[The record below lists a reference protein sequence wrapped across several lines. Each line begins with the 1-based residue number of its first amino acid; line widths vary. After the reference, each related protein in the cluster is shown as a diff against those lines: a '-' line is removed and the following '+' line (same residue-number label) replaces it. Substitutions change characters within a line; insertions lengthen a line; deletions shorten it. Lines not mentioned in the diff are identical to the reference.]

1 MNILAENK
9 MTDFGEMMDAETISL
24 MLIGVA
30 ALFGLQ
36 GSMAMAMRHHLFRNL
51 SGKSPCD
58 RLLGSPQ
65 AYIGPVPV
73 AFFAALYY
81 LLLLGL
87 LFRMLLR
94 GEMIMNWLS
103 PLILISL
110 PVTAYYA
117 WLLFFKLRIRCM
129 GCVRIQVI
137 NVMIALLSLGLNLLN

>member
-1 MNILAENK
+1 
-9 MTDFGEMMDAETISL
+9 MTDFLEMMDAETISL

-30 ALFGLQ
+30 AIFGLQ
-36 GSMAMAMRHHLFRNL
+36 SSMAMAMRHHLFRNL
-51 SGKSPCD
+51 LGKSPCD
-58 RLLGSPQ
+58 QLLGSPK

-73 AFFAALYY
+73 AFFAAFYY

-87 LFRMLLR
+87 LFNWLLG
-94 GEMIMNWLS
+94 GEMILNWLS

-129 GCVRIQVI
+129 GCVRIQFI
-137 NVMIALLSLGLNLLN
+137 NVMIALISIGLN

>member
-1 MNILAENK
+1 M
-9 MTDFGEMMDAETISL
+9 MDFGEMMDAETISM

-36 GSMAMAMRHHLFRNL
+36 GSLTMAMRHHLFRNL

-73 AFFAALYY
+73 AFFAAFYY

-87 LFRMLLR
+87 LFNRLLS
-94 GEMIMNWLS
+94 GEMILNWLF

-110 PVTAYYA
+110 PVTVYYA
-117 WLLFFKLRIRCM
+117 WLLFFKLRFRCM
-129 GCVRIQVI
+129 GCVRIQI
-137 NVMIALLSLGLNLLN
+137 FNLLILVSYLIRMILF

>member
-1 MNILAENK
+1 M
-9 MTDFGEMMDAETISL
+9 DFGKMMDAETISL

-30 ALFGLQ
+30 AIFGLQ
-36 GSMAMAMRHHLFRNL
+36 SSMAMAIRHYLFRNL

-73 AFFAALYY
+73 AFFAAFYY
-81 LLLLGL
+81 LLLLAL
-87 LFRMLLR
+87 LFNMLLR

-103 PLILISL
+103 PLVLISL

-137 NVMIALLSLGLNLLN
+137 NVMIALISLGLN

>member
-1 MNILAENK
+1 
-9 MTDFGEMMDAETISL
+9 

-30 ALFGLQ
+30 AIFGLKN
-36 GSMAMAMRHHLFRNL
+36 SMAMAMRHHLFRNL

-73 AFFAALYY
+73 AFFAAFYY

-87 LFRMLLR
+87 LFNRLLG
-94 GEMIMNWLS
+94 GEMILNGLY
-103 PLILISL
+103 PLVLISL
-110 PVTAYYA
+110 PVTLYYV

-137 NVMIALLSLGLNLLN
+137 NVMIALISLGLNLHH

>member
-1 MNILAENK
+1 
-9 MTDFGEMMDAETISL
+9 MTDFLEMMDAETISL

-30 ALFGLQ
+30 AIFGLQ
-36 GSMAMAMRHHLFRNL
+36 NSMAVAMRHHLFRNL

-73 AFFAALYY
+73 AFFAAFYY
-81 LLLLGL
+81 LLLLVFLFNGL
-87 LFRMLLR
+87 LG
-94 GEMIMNWLS
+94 GEMILNWLS
-103 PLILISL
+103 PLVLTSL

-129 GCVRIQVI
+129 GCVWIQVI
-137 NVMIALLSLGLNLLN
+137 NIMIALISRGLN

>member
-1 MNILAENK
+1 
-9 MTDFGEMMDAETISL
+9 MTDFLEMMDAETISL

-30 ALFGLQ
+30 SIFGLQ
-36 GSMAMAMRHHLFRNL
+36 NSMAVAMRHQLFRNL
-51 SGKSPCD
+51 SGKSSCE

-73 AFFAALYY
+73 AFFAAFYY

-87 LFRMLLR
+87 LFNRLVG
-94 GEMIMNWLS
+94 GEMILIWLS
-103 PLILISL
+103 PLVLISL

-137 NVMIALLSLGLNLLN
+137 NVMIALILLGLN

>member
-1 MNILAENK
+1 
-9 MTDFGEMMDAETISL
+9 MTDIWEMMDVETITL

-30 ALFGLQ
+30 AISGLQ
-36 GSMAMAMRHHLFRNL
+36 SSMAMAMRHHLFRNL

-58 RLLGSPQ
+58 LLLGSPQ

-73 AFFAALYY
+73 AFFAAFYY
-81 LLLLGL
+81 LLLLGFLFNRL
-87 LFRMLLR
+87 LG
-94 GEMIMNWLS
+94 GEMILIWLS
-103 PLILISL
+103 PLVLISL

-137 NVMIALLSLGLNLLN
+137 NVMIALISL

>member
-1 MNILAENK
+1 
-9 MTDFGEMMDAETISL
+9 MTNFWEMMDFETISL
-24 MLIGVA
+24 MHISVA
-30 ALFGLQ
+30 AIFGLQ

-51 SGKSPCD
+51 SGKAPCD

-73 AFFAALYY
+73 ALFAAFYY

-87 LFRMLLR
+87 LFNRLLG

-103 PLILISL
+103 PLVLISL
-110 PVTAYYA
+110 PVTAYYS

-137 NVMIALLSLGLNLLN
+137 NVMIVLISLGLN

>member
-1 MNILAENK
+1 

-30 ALFGLQ
+30 AIFGLQ
-36 GSMAMAMRHHLFRNL
+36 SSMAMAMRHHLFRNL

-73 AFFAALYY
+73 AFFATLYY

-87 LFRMLLR
+87 LFRMLLG

-103 PLILISL
+103 PLILVSL

-137 NVMIALLSLGLNLLN
+137 NIMIALLSLGLTSVN

>member
-1 MNILAENK
+1 MCIR
-9 MTDFGEMMDAETISL
+9 DS
-24 MLIGVA
+24 
-30 ALFGLQ
+30 
-36 GSMAMAMRHHLFRNL
+36 L

-58 RLLGSPQ
+58 RLLGFPQ

-73 AFFAALYY
+73 AFFAAFYF

-87 LFRMLLR
+87 LFNRLLG
-94 GEMIMNWLS
+94 GEMILIWLS
-103 PLILISL
+103 PLVLISL

-137 NVMIALLSLGLNLLN
+137 NVTVALISLGLN